1 MKRRRLGQAVRSRR
15 ASVSDRRPRPAV
27 APQSCSLRILWYNF
41 YVKKT
46 SAGQYFPRIRCGK
59 AVRTFRRKIGT
70 SFLFFFCFWFFGG
83 AEGDL
88 LFFETAAFGLVM
100 VLIEL

>member
-1 MKRRRLGQAVRSRR
+1 MLSTYIMVQLLREENLG
-15 ASVSDRRPRPAV
+15 P
-27 APQSCSLRILWYNF
+27 
-41 YVKKT
+41 
-46 SAGQYFPRIRCGK
+46 GQYFPRIRCGK